1 MLRGELPTPADT
13 PENLSQ
19 ETVVFAK
26 DGSDDLE
33 VLSRELSKLPNSS
46 GVIV

>member
-1 MLRGELPTPADT
+1 MLRGKSPTPADAL
-13 PENLSQ
+13 ENLSQ

-26 DGSDDLE
+26 EGSDDLE